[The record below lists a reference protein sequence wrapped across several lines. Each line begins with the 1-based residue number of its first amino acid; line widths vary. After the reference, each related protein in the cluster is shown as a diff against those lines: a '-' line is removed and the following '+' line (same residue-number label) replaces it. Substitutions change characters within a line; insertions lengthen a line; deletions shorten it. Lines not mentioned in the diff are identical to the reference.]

1 MTKQLLEAVKYLHSK
16 DILHLAIV
24 PQNILIQTG
33 SIKLAGFTSSQIG
46 KGEKETGI
54 SSGDPAFQAPEI
66 LGQQGFGKPA
76 DVWSVGVFAFLLL
89 SGSLPFK
96 DNNKIRLNN
105 KIRQGKYEFVESEWK
120 SVSSQAKEFIQ
131 KLLVVDPSQ
140 RLSAEKALQQKWI
153 VDSGGIELPGVR
165 ERFVLYNQ
173 GQI

>member
-1 MTKQLLEAVKYLHSK
+1 
-16 DILHLAIV
+16 
-24 PQNILIQTG
+24 
-33 SIKLAGFTSSQIG
+33 
-46 KGEKETGI
+46 
-54 SSGDPAFQAPEI
+54 
-66 LGQQGFGKPA
+66 
-76 DVWSVGVFAFLLL
+76 LL